1 MNPRASPNMESK
13 RKLLPILALS
23 VFLIASTPAVYA
35 STLKVSLNPSSQ
47 TATVTSSSNT
57 VLILTYPSNSS
68 ISHYLRNY
76 SSSVTWKGSFSGNSE
91 GALVLQGGLE
101 EEDHDV
107 RIKSMNVSYSL
118 KATGNATAFVLNKET
133 DITAVVTGVFKVV
146 NGTVTA
152 NLDWKAYHVPGDM
165 TLKLEDHTVEVN
177 HVGSTFETQLG
188 SQPYLAGAFSAMF
201 GGGGLWHKST
211 LDFSALNSPLS
222 TWTRNYDSVSNTTTY
237 SKTVNG
243 QESLN
248 ASANFNG
255 QRYALSV
262 KSDPSADVSTPGYA
276 IASGNALVIQPT
288 PLLLT
293 PTIWVAA
300 AVAVLAAIGAAFYMV
315 RRTRIRGQPSIQ
327 SVSNIK

>member
-1 MNPRASPNMESK
+1 MESK
-13 RKLLPILALS
+13 SRLLPIIAFTM
-23 VFLIASTPAVYA
+23 FLIAATPAVYA
-35 STLKVSLNPSSQ
+35 STLKVSLNPTNQ
-47 TATVTSSSNT
+47 TAVVTSSSST
-57 VLILTYPSNSS
+57 VLVLTYPSNST

-101 EEDHDV
+101 AEDHDV
-107 RIKSMNVSYSL
+107 RIQSMNVSYSL

-152 NLDWKAYHVPGDM
+152 DLDWKAYHVPGEM
-165 TLKLEDHTVEVN
+165 MLNLEDHTVEVN
-177 HVGSTFETQLG
+177 YVGSTFETQLG
-188 SQPYLAGAFSAMF
+188 DRPYIAGAFSAMF
-201 GGGGLWHKST
+201 GGEGLWHKPT

-243 QESLN
+243 QSSLN
-248 ASANFNG
+248 ASADFNG
-255 QRYALSV
+255 QKYTLSV

-276 IASGNALVIQPT
+276 IASGNSLVIQPT

-293 PTIWVAA
+293 PTIWAAA
-300 AVAVLAAIGAAFYMV
+300 AVAALAAIGAAVYMLK
-315 RRTRIRGQPSIQ
+315 RTRLRGQTSIPR
-327 SVSNIK
+327 IK

>member
-1 MNPRASPNMESK
+1 MESK
-13 RKLLPILALS
+13 RRLLPILALTA
-23 VFLIASTPAVYA
+23 FLIAATPAVYA
-35 STLKVSLNPSSQ
+35 STLKVSLNPANQ
-47 TATVTSSSNT
+47 TATVTSSSST

-76 SSSVTWKGSFSGNSE
+76 SSSVTWKGSFGGDSE
-91 GALVLQGGLE
+91 GTLVLQGGLE
-101 EEDHDV
+101 EQDHDV

-118 KATGNATAFVLNKET
+118 KATGNATAFVLNKQT

-152 NLDWKAYHVPGDM
+152 DLDWKAYHVPGDM

-188 SQPYLAGAFSAMF
+188 DRPYIAGAFSAMF
-201 GGGGLWHKST
+201 GGEGLWHKST

-248 ASANFNG
+248 ASASFNG
-255 QRYALSV
+255 QRYTLSV

-276 IASGNALVIQPT
+276 IASGNSLVIQPT

-293 PTIWVAA
+293 PTIWAAA
-300 AVAVLAAIGAAFYMV
+300 AVAVLAAIGAAVYV
-315 RRTRIRGQPSIQ
+315 LRRTRVRGQTSIP